1 MLLKSIQVVL
11 AFVIIIPALF
21 ISMFVAILPSFIMR
35 LFGLNKAADQWMYIN
50 AVNISKVILF
60 SLGTKVITHNKELI
74 PPKGAPI
81 CFVANHQSAVDIPV
95 VAGFLQVW
103 AGFITK
109 AELKKIPIVSSWI
122 KAIHCVYI
130 DRKSPRSSIEAILQ
144 GVENIRSGIPMFI
157 FPEGTRSKNGQVGEF
172 KTGALKLATRAKAII
187 VPITIEGT
195 RGAFE
200 DRKGKFSI
208 QKIILTVNNPID
220 TSILDEEGLKELPT
234 TVFNS
239 ITHHLSSHSTL

>member
-1 MLLKSIQVVL
+1 
-11 AFVIIIPALF
+11 
-21 ISMFVAILPSFIMR
+21 MFVAIIPSFLMR
-35 LFGLNKAADQWMYIN
+35 LFGLHKAADRWMHIN

-60 SLGTKVITHNKELI
+60 SLGTKVVTHNKDFI
-74 PPKGAPI
+74 PPKGSPV

-95 VAGFLQVW
+95 VAGFLNIW

-130 DRKSPRSSIEAILQ
+130 DRKSPRSSIEAILK
-144 GVENIRSGIPMFI
+144 GVENIRNGIPMFI

-200 DRKGKFSI
+200 DRTGI
-208 QKIILTVNNPID
+208 YLQKIILTVNTPID
-220 TSILDEEGLKELPT
+220 TSLLDEVSLKKLPT
-234 TVFNS
+234 TVLNS
-239 ITHHLSSHSTL
+239 ITQHLSTHLTQ

>member
-1 MLLKSIQVVL
+1 MKPIRVIL
-11 AFVIIIPALF
+11 AFIIIIPALL
-21 ISMFVAILPSFIMR
+21 ISMFVAIFPSFVMR
-35 LFGLNKAADQWMYIN
+35 LFNAHKAADRWMHIN

-95 VAGFLQVW
+95 VAGFLNVW

-122 KAIHCVYI
+122 KSIHCVYI
-130 DRKSPRSSIEAILQ
+130 DRKSPRSSVEAILK
-144 GVENIRSGIPMFI
+144 GVDNIRNGIPMFI
-157 FPEGTRSKNGQVGEF
+157 FPEGTRSKNGKVGEF

-187 VPITIEGT
+187 VPISIEGT

-200 DRKGKFSI
+200 DRKGFGI
-208 QKIILTVNNPID
+208 QKITLTVNTPID
-220 TSILDEEGLKELPT
+220 TSLLDEQGLKDLPT

-239 ITHHLSSHSTL
+239 ITAPLLAHNDE